1 MLEYELQTQAR
12 LTESVQELR
21 IVPFQKAF
29 DICPLQYHLQQL

>member
-1 MLEYELQTQAR
+1 MHEYELQTQAR

-21 IVPFQKAF
+21 IVSFQKVF